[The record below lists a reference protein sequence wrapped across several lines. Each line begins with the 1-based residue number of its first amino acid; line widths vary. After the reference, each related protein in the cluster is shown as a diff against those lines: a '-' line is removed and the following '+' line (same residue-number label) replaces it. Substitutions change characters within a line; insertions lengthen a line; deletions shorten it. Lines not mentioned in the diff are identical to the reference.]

1 MAGGTG
7 QKFTY
12 ATTVTSGTFSLAA
25 TILSIMYDLV
35 YGLIQTKPQDFLYCL
50 IANYIS
56 SADQYGFNC
65 EPTQTPDLV
74 ACEEGRLTIFLEK
87 IIANHSC
94 SDML

>member
-25 TILSIMYDLV
+25 TILSIMYDLI
-35 YGLIQTKPQDFLYCL
+35 YGLIQTETQDFRYCL

-56 SADQYGFNC
+56 S
-65 EPTQTPDLV
+65 
-74 ACEEGRLTIFLEK
+74 
-87 IIANHSC
+87 
-94 SDML
+94 M